1 MMRTWGFARLGLL
14 VLAIAACGPGGR
26 GEGSP
31 SAHIEISPADFSTT
45 ITNGGVVVQDYKA
58 TLVDADGNK
67 SDITSDVTFAVADPA
82 FGSWA
87 GPSLTITGGAAGP
100 TKIVASDGAGDMG
113 TTGLT
118 VYVKGTRVDG
128 SAPGNADQLF
138 GSATE
143 TPGKA
148 PTIAYPADGIIVP
161 PNLGTFDVH
170 WTDTAG
176 NDLFQVE
183 LANQYIDLVI
193 YTQKAAPAY
202 TNYTV
207 SEWYSLAS
215 THQQLSLTVAG
226 LNTASP
232 ATKGTSNIQH
242 VDATNE
248 TVAGGVYYWT
258 TEPTQGVY
266 RYDMSTPNMAPSPF
280 FPPGSE
286 PTTCIGCHG
295 LSKDGTKM
303 ALTLDSGDGRGTV
316 FNVADRAV
324 LVPYGT
330 QPYNGGGGGC
340 VEDANAKCWNFA
352 TFNPD
357 ASKVL
362 TVYHGAMSLRDVNGG
377 AVLASVASSSYAT
390 QPELS
395 PDGSRLAYVQ
405 TTSPVYDFQ
414 VSNGSIVTQSFDDS
428 TNTFGAVSM
437 LVADAPSASNYYP
450 SWSPDGQ
457 WILFTRTSGNSYDD
471 ATAEIWVVK
480 ADGSQPPI
488 QLIAADSG
496 MALTNSWARW
506 TPFQQ
511 TFGPQSEPVFYI
523 TFSSKRQFGVRPL
536 SSSQWGLDPQIWMAP
551 FFPDRAI
558 AGQDPTGPA
567 FRLPFQLLESGNHIA
582 QWTQAVI
589 IGRKTDGTPL
599 SQAEA
604 YGATTRR

>member
-1 MMRTWGFARLGLL
+1 MMRSSGIA
-14 VLAIAACGPGGR
+14 VLAFAISACGPGGR
-26 GEGSP
+26 GDGSP
-31 SAHIEISPADFSTT
+31 SAHIEITPADFSTT
-45 ITNGGVVVQDYKA
+45 ITNGAAVVQDYKA

-67 SDITSDVTFAVADPA
+67 SDITSQVTFSVADPA
-82 FGSWA
+82 FGNWA
-87 GPSLTITGGAAGP
+87 GQSLTITGGAAGP
-100 TKIVASDGAGDMG
+100 TKIVASDGAGDTG

-118 VYVKGTRVDG
+118 VYVKGVRTDG
-128 SAPGNADQLF
+128 SAPSNADQLF

-170 WTDTAG
+170 WMDGAG

-183 LANQYIDLVI
+183 LKNQYIDLII
-193 YTQKAAPAY
+193 YTQTSGPAY
-202 TNYTV
+202 TSYTV
-207 SEWYSLAS
+207 GEWYSLAS
-215 THQQLSLTVAG
+215 THEQLSLTVAG
-226 LNTASP
+226 LNTAAP
-232 ATKGTSNIQH
+232 ATKGTSNVQH

-286 PTTCIGCHG
+286 PTTCLGCHG

-303 ALTLDSGDGRGTV
+303 ALTLDSGDGRGTI

-324 LVPYGT
+324 LVPYAT
-330 QPYNGGGGGC
+330 
-340 VEDANAKCWNFA
+340 NAQYWNFA
-352 TFNPD
+352 TFNAD

-362 TVYHGAMSLRDVNGG
+362 TVYQGMMSLRTTAGG
-377 AVLASVASSSYAT
+377 AVITTVPSSSGMVAT
-390 QPELS
+390 HPELS
-395 PDGSRLAYVQ
+395 PDGTMLANVE
-405 TTSPVYDFQ
+405 TMSDVYDFQ
-414 VSNGSIVTQSFDDS
+414 VSDGSIVTRTFDDS
-428 TNTFGAVSM
+428 TNTFGPIKT
-437 LVADAPSASNYYP
+437 LVANAPSASNYYP

-457 WILFTRTSGNSYDD
+457 WILFTRTAGNSYDD

-480 ADGSQPPI
+480 SDGSQAPI
-488 QLIAADSG
+488 QLLAADSSG
-496 MALTNSWARW
+496 ASLTNSWARW
-506 TPFQQ
+506 APFQQ
-511 TFGPQSEPVFYI
+511 TFGPQSEPLFYI
-523 TFSSKRQFGVRPL
+523 TFSSKRAFGVRPL

-558 AGQDPTGPA
+558 AVQDPTGPA
-567 FRLPFQLLESGNHIA
+567 FRMPFQLLESGNHIA

-589 IGRKTDGTPL
+589 IGRKVDGTPL

-604 YGATTRR
+604 YGAASRH